1 MPSASVAAANI
12 SSPRGLETERCC
24 FTLACPKM
32 ADEDLG
38 KERTLEVAGTAS
50 NEIEADL
57 LRQRLA
63 AAGIQAVS
71 QRSIGGPQWGVSGG
85 QYVYVEAADLDRA
98 REILSAPEDISD
110 EDLTELSEGGPP
122 RG

>member
-1 MPSASVAAANI
+1 
-12 SSPRGLETERCC
+12 
-24 FTLACPKM
+24 
-32 ADEDLG
+32 
-38 KERTLEVAGTAS
+38 
-50 NEIEADL
+50 
-57 LRQRLA
+57 
-63 AAGIQAVS
+63 VS

>member
-1 MPSASVAAANI
+1 
-12 SSPRGLETERCC
+12 
-24 FTLACPKM
+24 M
-32 ADEDLG
+32 ADEHHGSED
-38 KERTLEVAGTAS
+38 TLEVAGTAS
-50 NEIEADL
+50 SEIEADL

-98 REILSAPEDISD
+98 RAILSAPEDVSD
-110 EDLTELSEGGPP
+110 EDLTDLSQGGPQQD
-122 RG
+122 

>member
-1 MPSASVAAANI
+1 
-12 SSPRGLETERCC
+12 
-24 FTLACPKM
+24 M

-38 KERTLEVAGTAS
+38 KERTLEVSGTAS

>member
-1 MPSASVAAANI
+1 
-12 SSPRGLETERCC
+12 
-24 FTLACPKM
+24 M
-32 ADEDLG
+32 ADEDPG

-57 LRQRLA
+57 LCQRLA

-98 REILSAPEDISD
+98 REILSAPAGISD
-110 EDLTELSEGGPP
+110 EDLTDLSQGGPP
-122 RG
+122 QE